1 MKQKTKIFAF
11 LSTLWAFG
19 YALFAG
25 EQDNWYLAKE
35 WEMDNEI
42 RGLDYYRESSTGL
55 EKIYVATNN
64 GIQVLD
70 MNGTLLQTLVQ
81 NQYVNDV
88 EVDENGTLFYITNDS
103 LHSMSNSPGRVVSV
117 TVDHN
122 GSQYRQSASGSPFY
136 NYNENG
142 NSRHYPYLEF
152 NSSTGSGARAYV
164 RMEENSTDTDNF
176 NRYATEVVVLDGG
189 SGYTAGTT
197 KAFIARNSS
206 MDGVNYSSYNNMQST
221 VGIYDEANFTVVIG
235 TNWGEVWSTNIP
247 STYHCKSI
255 AVSPNTGDLFVAD
268 AENHKIL
275 VLDRN
280 GSIKREF
287 GSSGSA
293 PGQFV
298 FERWGS
304 AGCELDFLE
313 NGTLVVADQSHLHF
327 YNEDG
332 TFLSRTNASN
342 YSVTVGP
349 DGTLFSSG
357 YLRYSNGSSTGV
369 NTPFSSSSLA
379 FTPSGDV
386 VQPYGN
392 KVRIWKRAYRT
403 KGLPT
408 PNALPLPAIRG
419 ISQRAG
425 TNIIDLDF
433 EILDADDSNATVGVL
448 AAVNGDFSNPAQ
460 WILPTA
466 WVDYTEDK
474 IGTPIETN
482 VVHRVSWEVKGDW
495 VEQTGTLHFEVLA
508 QDARRSQ
515 PVDLHFLE
523 LPLAGGSLTIS
534 RSPVKADGMVNHY
547 KHQLAMGA
555 GGLSLTTDGTITD
568 GNGTLLVNSNL
579 QVSKAGR
586 DRFIAST
593 GHRWAKMV
601 ETSLA
606 REAATPGGVNQWTA
620 SNQIQPRNL
629 PGQVNEY
636 GFDVGSHGSRAWWV
650 VKASTLPFPDFNST
664 VFDNNG
670 SNDQQFGRTVAT
682 NRNLAAVGIYNG
694 RSDTSFRKVHL
705 YEISENNG
713 SLSEKSVVQP
723 DDLNFDS
730 SRYFG
735 SSLSLDNGSL
745 AVGAYAARKENYSG
759 DYNGAVYLF
768 DVNGSYPTQTNRV
781 TASDGSSDDY
791 FGSSVALS
799 GDSLLIGAPSDDEGG
814 YQDSGS
820 AYLFQRE
827 SNGTLSEVAK
837 LTDPDGRNYDFF
849 GQSVAVE
856 GEFLGVGAP
865 YADVTA
871 NGNTYSDSGKVLLF
885 RNYAGS
891 VTLTDTLSPPNPSY
905 STYFGY
911 SIARSGDFLVVGEH
925 GRTDQYYEAGAAYL
939 YKLSTEGTATLTA
952 TLSSP
957 VPTNNGY
964 YGYSVAMEGNRLL
977 IGAFKEDSENATDS
991 GAAYLYSVSAE
1002 GKPTLLE
1009 RFTHPNGKADDY
1021 FGESVGVSGKNALI
1035 GAYQFD
1041 LPNNRFNAGSA
1052 VLFRESN

>member
-1 MKQKTKIFAF
+1 YMEAY
-11 LSTLWAFG
+11 G
-19 YALFAG
+19 
-25 EQDNWYLAKE
+25 
-35 WEMDNEI
+35 
-42 RGLDYYRESSTGL
+42 
-55 EKIYVATNN
+55 
-64 GIQVLD
+64 
-70 MNGTLLQTLVQ
+70 
-81 NQYVNDV
+81 
-88 EVDENGTLFYITNDS
+88 
-103 LHSMSNSPGRVVSV
+103 SN
-117 TVDHN
+117 
-122 GSQYRQSASGSPFY
+122 F
-136 NYNENG
+136 NYG
-142 NSRHYPYLEF
+142 NHRPYPYLEF
-152 NSSTGSGARAYV
+152 NSSTGSLARAYV

-534 RSPVKADGMVNHY
+534 RSPVKD
-547 KHQLAMGA
+547 
-555 GGLSLTTDGTITD
+555 
-568 GNGTLLVNSNL
+568 
-579 QVSKAGR
+579 
-586 DRFIAST
+586 
-593 GHRWAKMV
+593 
-601 ETSLA
+601 
-606 REAATPGGVNQWTA
+606 
-620 SNQIQPRNL
+620 
-629 PGQVNEY
+629 
-636 GFDVGSHGSRAWWV
+636 
-650 VKASTLPFPDFNST
+650 
-664 VFDNNG
+664 
-670 SNDQQFGRTVAT
+670 
-682 NRNLAAVGIYNG
+682 
-694 RSDTSFRKVHL
+694 
-705 YEISENNG
+705 
-713 SLSEKSVVQP
+713 
-723 DDLNFDS
+723 
-730 SRYFG
+730 
-735 SSLSLDNGSL
+735 
-745 AVGAYAARKENYSG
+745 
-759 DYNGAVYLF
+759 
-768 DVNGSYPTQTNRV
+768 
-781 TASDGSSDDY
+781 
-791 FGSSVALS
+791 
-799 GDSLLIGAPSDDEGG
+799 
-814 YQDSGS
+814 
-820 AYLFQRE
+820 
-827 SNGTLSEVAK
+827 
-837 LTDPDGRNYDFF
+837 
-849 GQSVAVE
+849 
-856 GEFLGVGAP
+856 
-865 YADVTA
+865 
-871 NGNTYSDSGKVLLF
+871 
-885 RNYAGS
+885 
-891 VTLTDTLSPPNPSY
+891 
-905 STYFGY
+905 
-911 SIARSGDFLVVGEH
+911 
-925 GRTDQYYEAGAAYL
+925 
-939 YKLSTEGTATLTA
+939 
-952 TLSSP
+952 
-957 VPTNNGY
+957 
-964 YGYSVAMEGNRLL
+964 
-977 IGAFKEDSENATDS
+977 
-991 GAAYLYSVSAE
+991 
-1002 GKPTLLE
+1002 
-1009 RFTHPNGKADDY
+1009 
-1021 FGESVGVSGKNALI
+1021 
-1035 GAYQFD
+1035 
-1041 LPNNRFNAGSA
+1041 
-1052 VLFRESN
+1052 